1 MSWAWN
7 YAEFPS
13 NGPSRRHQE
22 SSTPRRPPRPPK
34 PDSFEPPCLSGR
46 SPGPPCPPEPSRYH
60 DYPRR
65 VMSRYHDDDPHDDMD
80 RQDEREIAKKDRH
93 DHERCCDDMHQLE
106 LKTKL
111 VVSEET
117 FQKVG
122 VIDITAPPGIG
133 FDALTGK
140 TTHRLFLEAIGCPTL
155 KPVVLHNK
163 LVNEGFLRA
172 RLVIED
178 MDPNPCPDVRKQNAI
193 QVVIPFQSIQDIKG
207 ICPGD
212 HVQEFPE
219 IEGLLVSA
227 TPGICDPNGNTAKLT
242 LKAILKVRALIT
254 RECIVSVVGKLVQVL
269 PPPCDTPA

>member
-1 MSWAWN
+1 MS
-7 YAEFPS
+7 
-13 NGPSRRHQE
+13 G
-22 SSTPRRPPRPPK
+22 RPPG
-34 PDSFEPPCLSGR
+34 L
-46 SPGPPCPPEPSRYH
+46 PCPPEPSRYH
-60 DYPRR
+60 DYERR
-65 VMSRYHDDDPHDDMD
+65 PKPRYHEDDPHDDMERHDEHEAARD
-80 RQDEREIAKKDRH
+80 RFEPKRCHDDRH
-93 DHERCCDDMHQLE
+93 LLE

-122 VIDITAPPGIG
+122 VIDITAPPGVG

-140 TTHRLFLEAIGCPTL
+140 TTHRMYLEPIGCPTL
-155 KPVVLHNK
+155 KPVVLHDK

-178 MDPNPCPDVRKQNAI
+178 LDPHPCPDVRKQSAI

-212 HVQEFPE
+212 HVQEFTE

-227 TPGICDPNGNTAKLT
+227 TPGICDANGNTAKLT

-254 RECIVSVVGKLVQVL
+254 RECVVAVKGKLVQVL
-269 PPPCDTPA
+269 PPPCDTQA